1 MASSNQGKIDRLE
14 KVILDLADNFK
25 SIEDRQQDM
34 IRNHIETSAATIIA
48 ALRKQLDEIEKSLLI
63 IADAIKACD
72 CNKEILSLFEKHL
85 GKLPEGLP
93 VSPTEVP
100 KTIPALGPTGTAR
113 DTRAPTGYV
122 PTTISSF
129 TYIPK

>member
-1 MASSNQGKIDRLE
+1 MTSNQGKIDRLE
-14 KVILDLADNFK
+14 KVILDLADSFK
-25 SIEDRQQDM
+25 SIEDRQQDV
-34 IRNHIETSAATIIA
+34 IKSHIETSAATTIA
-48 ALRKQLDEIEKSLLI
+48 ALRKYLEEIEKSLLV

-72 CNKEILSLFEKHL
+72 CNKEIITLFKEYL

-93 VSPTEVP
+93 VSPGTP
-100 KTIPALGPTGTAR
+100 KPIPTLEPTGTSR

-122 PTTISSF
+122 PTNITSF